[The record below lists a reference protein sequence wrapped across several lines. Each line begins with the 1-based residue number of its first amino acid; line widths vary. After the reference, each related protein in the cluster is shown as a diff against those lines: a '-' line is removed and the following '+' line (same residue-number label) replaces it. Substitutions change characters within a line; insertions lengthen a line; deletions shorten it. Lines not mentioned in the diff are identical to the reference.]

1 MSEYES
7 LVQQYDE
14 IVKKLEDTNISETE
28 RWILNSEKDSIVD
41 QLHTLAG
48 YVGK

>member
-1 MSEYES
+1 MSEYGE
-7 LVQQYDE
+7 LEKQYDE
-14 IVKKLEDTNISETE
+14 IIDQLENPNLSETE
-28 RWILNSEKDSIVD
+28 RWILNSEKESVVD